1 MTTEDQVYR
10 CSVCGNTVKVIAGG
24 EGELVCCNKPMLLKT
39 NILEEGDPAF
49 LGDEELLNI
58 DGDDLTKINA
68 DDEDDEFTDD
78 EEDQ

>member
-24 EGELVCCNKPMLLKT
+24 EGELVCCDKPMLLKT

-68 DDEDDEFTDD
+68 DEEDDEFDD
-78 EEDQ
+78 EDEE